1 MYSSFSMNK
10 VQLSM
15 THACINDRKGQGDKN
30 GMLFFKKQQ
39 QQQHKNGMLSQT
51 HTHTQLDAAS
61 SATLLPIIG
70 RQGIL
75 LKEAK
80 PQTGTAKI
88 KIPEGL

>member
-1 MYSSFSMNK
+1 MHVSMIEKGKETRTECFFS
-10 VQLSM
+10 
-15 THACINDRKGQGDKN
+15 KN
-30 GMLFFKKQQ
+30 NNNNNTRTECLAK
-39 QQQHKNGMLSQT
+39 